1 MQELHFKQQGDR
13 AREKEYAQIYGIIM
27 DLLDK
32 MVSILGEEVVSPEEF
47 RQLLETGMTQAKVG
61 VDSSGNRSGSDRRYG
76 ENTSERYSGIVFCRG

>member
-1 MQELHFKQQGDR
+1 MPW
-13 AREKEYAQIYGIIM
+13 EKEYAQIYGIIM

-47 RQLLETGMTQAKVG
+47 QTASGDRYDAGESC

-76 ENTSERYSGIVFCRG
+76 ENTTERYSGIVFCRG